1 MGEQDKGPWLPFGML
16 LQQIIAASSL
26 WVSLAVLLKASSFV
40 SNYKPYVLIA
50 AAAITLPVLKNL
62 FQIAFPHIYR
72 RSLALYSWVPHPL
85 PVARTLPSDIVA
97 ENYLSK
103 LRRSWLMPAIGIFA
117 FGIIAIAMHDVMGAI
132 RRKAWG
138 RRSKQ
143 LKL

>member
-40 SNYKPYVLIA
+40 
-50 AAAITLPVLKNL
+50 LKNL

-72 RSLALYSWVPHPL
+72 RSLALFSWVPHPL